1 MPPVWSI
8 VERHIV
14 ISCVNATALLTCA
27 MDHATLTPM
36 LPGIAPGDGEAGLTD
51 LAAFG
56 DITGD
61 DVPEAAVVAYCN
73 AGGVAWPEYVLVYSS
88 GPTLLG
94 SVNLADL
101 TTFPERATVSTISYA
116 GGCFDIAGSSTRRG
130 DPGCCGTLDV
140 TASVVFD
147 GQVEATDVQLH
158 DETQLLQALSG
169 GRRPGRRVRG
179 AVRSR
184 RRHQLGD
191 VDGRHISP
199 SLDGYTCF
207 GALDAPFVLPGQAGA
222 VDAERAV
229 RFQRIPA
236 EPGPGRLR

>member
-1 MPPVWSI
+1 
-8 VERHIV
+8 
-14 ISCVNATALLTCA
+14 
-27 MDHATLTPM
+27 M

-116 GGCFDIAGSSTRRG
+116 GGCFDIAWSSTREG

-158 DETQLLQALSG
+158 DETQLLQALSAAAG
-169 GRRPGRRVRG
+169 DPAAIAALYVAG
-179 AVRSR
+179 ADTSSAT
-184 RRHQLGD
+184 LMAD
-191 VDGRHISP
+191 NIPP

-207 GALDAPFVLPGQAGA
+207 GALDAPFAPGQAGA
-222 VDAERAV
+222 VDAERACVFNGFLLSLV
-229 RFQRIPA
+229 RVDFGSWRIGDA
-236 EPGPGRLR
+236 QFFGE